1 MSERLGWLIGEK
13 PELVPEQW
21 VARAKQLTTGLLSDA
36 MGCFGAMDY
45 RIKPIAA
52 GMKLAGTAMT
62 VNLRAADNL
71 MLHKAIGQC
80 GKGYVLVADAKGN
93 TSNACWG
100 DLMTRAAIRM
110 QIEGA
115 VVDGVVRDLA
125 DLRQLGYPVFALGVV
140 PAGVNREG
148 PGEINVPISCGGV
161 VVNPGDLILGDEDGV
176 VVVPRQKIEAVLQA
190 AEAKAAG
197 EESRIREIGE
207 GKIEADWLIAKSKQL
222 GLSQD

>member
-13 PELVPEQW
+13 PELAPEEW
-21 VARAKQLTTGLLSDA
+21 VERAKQLTTGLLSDA

-161 VVNPGDLILGDEDGV
+161 AVNPGDLILGDEDGV